1 MKTKFYMINHDN
13 ELTVAKTIILVF
25 EKVLFSVLPYS
36 AIWSY
41 SGMLTL
47 NIPTIFSDFICF
59 FSNSVLLYYEV
70 CCSETDFPIYVD
82 QFFFKRRCRYA
93 TIKTI
98 FILCLLPG
106 PINFD

>member
-25 EKVLFSVLPYS
+25 E
-36 AIWSY
+36 
-41 SGMLTL
+41 
-47 NIPTIFSDFICF
+47 
-59 FSNSVLLYYEV
+59 
-70 CCSETDFPIYVD
+70 D